1 MTTGV
6 ITTGLF
12 NNPPNDHFHY
22 SKSWAGQDGRVISG
36 QLSPKTQWNQYTMT
50 MGRIRTKNPNT
61 LGYTYNGAYSQVDNH
76 TWESA
81 GGDPGTSGYRAS
93 SGSGTSF
100 PLTFPNSTFD
110 YFWTQD
116 IEYELLSKLIKKVKD
131 HDSHLGVALA
141 EVDKLAGTVVNTL
154 KSIAFGVEDLAHLRF
169 ARFARRFGASP
180 PTREVVRHLRVRD
193 ISGRFLEMKYAW
205 EPTIQDTF
213 SAVKAFEAIS
223 SGPRKSAFRAGTFMS
238 RALKYN
244 TNYVDGVNQV
254 VTLRKSILYEMYE
267 EMDALRQVGLLDPLS
282 VIWERLPWSFIVDW
296 FMPIGSY
303 LDLIGQVP
311 YMNGRF
317 LVTRSIKWSS
327 SGSYGMKAFTSLHKP
342 AAPFVDCDWER
353 FYLERSLTAGLHVP
367 APAFKVAGAVHGKRV
382 WNAIALASQAFA
394 RYQFFDKPG
403 KYF

>member
-1 MTTGV
+1 MTTGI
-6 ITTGLF
+6 ITTGVF
-12 NNPPNDHFHY
+12 NNPPLDKFHY
-22 SKSWAGQDGRVISG
+22 SKTWAGNDGRVIPG
-36 QLSPKTQWNQYTMT
+36 QISPKLQWNQYNMT
-50 MGRIRTKNPNT
+50 MGRIRSHNPNT
-61 LGYTYNGAYSQVDNH
+61 LGYTYNGVYSQVDNN

-93 SGSGTSF
+93 TGSGTSF
-100 PLTFPNSTFD
+100 PLTFPVTAFET
-110 YFWTQD
+110 FWTQSC
-116 IEYELLSKLIKKVKD
+116 EYNLLGKLIKKVKD
-131 HDSHLGVALA
+131 HDAHLGVALA
-141 EVDKLAGTVVNTL
+141 EVDKFAGTVVNTL

-180 PTREVVRHLRVRD
+180 PTRDVVRHLRVRD

-205 EPTIQDTF
+205 EPTVKDAF
-213 SAVKAFEAIS
+213 SAAKAFEAIS
-223 SGPRKSAFRAGTFMS
+223 SGPRRTQVRVGDFVS
-238 RALKYN
+238 RSLKYD
-244 TNYVDGVNQV
+244 TNYVDGVSQV
-254 VTLRKSILYEMYE
+254 VMVRKSILYEMYE
-267 EMDALRQVGLLDPLS
+267 EMGFARQLGLVDPLS
-282 VIWERLPWSFIVDW
+282 ILWERLPWSFVADW
-296 FMPIGSY
+296 FIPIGSY

-327 SGSYGMKAFTSLHKP
+327 SGSYGMKQFTPLHKP

-353 FYLERSLTAGLHVP
+353 FYLERSPTAGLHVP
-367 APAFKVAGAVHGKRV
+367 APAFKVAGAVSGKRV